1 MRFRPTA
8 LAWID
13 PDVSA
18 APEWD
23 RAQVQRLAKQLGYV
37 LIWPAF
43 SPLPLPDQVRAAD
56 VDAVLVPSATHLD
69 PLTLN
74 NLMDVVDVE
83 AVLPRLSFA
92 RWPVQQKSKGQR

>member
-13 PDVSA
+13 PDVTV
-18 APEWD
+18 APDWD
-23 RAQVQRLAKQLGYV
+23 RAQVQRLARHLGYA
-37 LIWPAF
+37 LIWPA
-43 SPLPLPDQVRAAD
+43 SSLLPLPDQVRAAD
-56 VDAVLVPSATHLD
+56 VDAVIAPSASHLD

-74 NLMDVVDVE
+74 SLMGLADVE

-92 RWPVQQKSKGQR
+92 RWPMQQSGRRG